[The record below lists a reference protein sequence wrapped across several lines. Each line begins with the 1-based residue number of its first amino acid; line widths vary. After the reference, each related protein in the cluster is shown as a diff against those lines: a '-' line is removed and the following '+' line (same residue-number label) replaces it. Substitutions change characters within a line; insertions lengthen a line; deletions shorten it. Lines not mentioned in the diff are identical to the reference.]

1 MNTETVTEKK
11 IPRTMTKDLLSG
23 VWRLKYLLTNRMGP
37 EGFSGRL
44 LSSYT
49 DPLTGA
55 ARHLY
60 DEHGSMQPGYFIDR
74 QTTIFNPE
82 TNMID
87 RNVVDWLCGHPLVGV
102 EQSHTGL
109 SDAYISKKD
118 ENPRITLVNL
128 DHEEIVDLEE
138 EDFIDRLVG
147 RIVMDKGQFAI
158 GLQSLRFILSKL
170 GLSYMEA
177 KYLKNSK
184 IEKQKLRH
192 RLKDYIRKGI
202 NEANQVVVILDN
214 MAEAKYEYEI
224 KEMVRLEILYIANGM
239 YKYEGNPLGIS
250 TESVIKYFMQN
261 PDFYAETNSVLMK
274 KLKSEKGE

>member
-1 MNTETVTEKK
+1 MTTETVKEKK

-23 VWRLKYLLTNRMGP
+23 IWRLKYKLTNRMGP

-55 ARHLY
+55 SRHLF

-82 TNMID
+82 TNMLD

-109 SDAYISKKD
+109 SDAYINKKD
-118 ENPRITLVNL
+118 DNPRITLINL
-128 DHEEIVDLEE
+128 DHEELIDLEQ

-147 RIVMDKGQFAI
+147 RIVMDRGQFAI
-158 GLQSLRFILSKL
+158 GLDSLRFILSKL
-170 GLSYMEA
+170 GLAYVEV
-177 KYLKNSK
+177 KHLTNKK

-192 RLKDYIRKGI
+192 RLKDYIRRGI
-202 NEANQVVVILDN
+202 KEAKQVVVILDN

-224 KEMVRLEILYIANGM
+224 KEMIRMELLYIANGM
-239 YKYEGNPLGIS
+239 YKYEGNPLGVS
-250 TESVIKYFMQN
+250 TDSVIKYFIQN
-261 PDFYAETNSVLMK
+261 PDFYAEINKTLLN
-274 KLKSEKGE
+274 KLKTERSE